1 MLLGPPLI
9 EPMCIPEAGSGLHIA
24 GDKDFLKKYSQMLA
38 DLFEDPVVIRHKGGH
53 SVPALASE
61 QAGEVRTF
69 LLHQANRMAQ
79 ASL

>member
-1 MLLGPPLI
+1 MPPSFQPLYVHK
-9 EPMCIPEAGSGLHIA
+9 AGSAPHVA

-69 LLHQANRMAQ
+69 FLHQANRMAQ